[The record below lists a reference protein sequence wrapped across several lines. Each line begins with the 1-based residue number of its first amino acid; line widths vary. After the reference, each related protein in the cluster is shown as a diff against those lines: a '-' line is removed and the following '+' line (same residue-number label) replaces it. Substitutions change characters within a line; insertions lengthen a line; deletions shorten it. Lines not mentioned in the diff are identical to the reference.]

1 MVCHN
6 TRSKTLLLL
15 LLLLLKIEFVNVY
28 PGSRVDAVGREIAFH
43 QCGPGSIPRL
53 DVICGLS
60 LLVLYSCQRGFWG
73 YFCFPQYLI

>member
-6 TRSKTLLLL
+6 TRSKTLLL

-28 PGSRVDAVGREIAFH
+28 PGSRVDAVVREIAFH

-73 YFCFPQYLI
+73 ISVFPNI